1 MASCQTVCRLDQVKH
16 DCTELTMHRHLPN
29 QDQAASRALR
39 DPDDGPH
46 TISLRHD
53 IKLTVVDIDG

>member
-1 MASCQTVCRLDQVKH
+1 
-16 DCTELTMHRHLPN
+16 MHRHLPN